1 MGRDE
6 RLTVLRLLLN
16 REVMAVQAYRRQIW
30 RFRRRKEISERLQR
44 AAENEREHVVY
55 LRERLAALSGAPSW
69 LRFPFYI
76 FGALALGFGPA
87 LLGKRFTMKSD
98 VWIERMAVKHYTQF
112 LNEIAFDDESKALIE
127 KIVRDEE
134 RHIET
139 WQDCL
144 SMLRSTT
151 AATGG
156 GVK

>member
-1 MGRDE
+1 
-6 RLTVLRLLLN
+6 
-16 REVMAVQAYRRQIW
+16 
-30 RFRRRKEISERLQR
+30 
-44 AAENEREHVVY
+44 
-55 LRERLAALSGAPSW
+55 
-69 LRFPFYI
+69 
-76 FGALALGFGPA
+76 
-87 LLGKRFTMKSD
+87 MKSD

-112 LNEIAFDDESKALIE
+112 LNEVAFDDESKALIG

-139 WQDCL
+139 WQDCV